1 MYVTWQIA
9 IAGFLAACVGF
20 SSVCAA
26 GGWLIKIIKGL
37 KKPSDDTKSRLE
49 AVDKLL
55 DNDNKRI
62 RELEDQL
69 KYISSAIGVLM
80 RCDLVILGHLRTNNN
95 TGQMTKMEKEITDF
109 LVERA

>member
-1 MYVTWQIA
+1 MYITYEK
-9 IAGFLAACVGF
+9 FMAALGLFTALCI
-20 SSVCAA
+20 A

-37 KKPSDDTKSRLE
+37 KKPADDVNTK
-49 AVDKLL
+49 L

-62 RELEDQL
+62 KDLEDQY

-95 TGQMTKMEKEITDF
+95 TGQMADMEKDIQDF
-109 LVERA
+109 LIKR

>member
-1 MYVTWQIA
+1 M
-9 IAGFLAACVGF
+9 AALGLFTALCI
-20 SSVCAA
+20 A

-37 KKPSDDTKSRLE
+37 KKPADDVNTK
-49 AVDKLL
+49 L

-62 RELEDQL
+62 KELEDQY

-95 TGQMTKMEKEITDF
+95 TGQMADMEKDIQDF
-109 LVERA
+109 LIKR